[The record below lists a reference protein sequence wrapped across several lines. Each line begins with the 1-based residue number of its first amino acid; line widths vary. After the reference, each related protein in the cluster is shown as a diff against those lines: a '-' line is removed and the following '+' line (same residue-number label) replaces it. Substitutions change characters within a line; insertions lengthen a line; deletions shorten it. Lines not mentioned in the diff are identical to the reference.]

1 MKEHSSEIEG
11 VVRQYIAE
19 RYLSPDDVATF
30 GNDDDLLVM
39 LDSLQIL
46 RMLIDL
52 ESQFAIRVA
61 NSELA
66 PENLGTVSKLARL
79 IERKLAE
86 KEGVKAT

>member
-1 MKEHSSEIEG
+1 MTEQIEA
-11 VVRQYIAE
+11 VVREYIGE
-19 RYLSPDDVATF
+19 RYLSPDDAATF
-30 GNDDDLLVM
+30 GNDDDLLVV

-52 ESQFAIRVA
+52 ESQFAVRIA

-86 KEGVKAT
+86 KEGAQAT